1 MADEQPVD
9 ERPLAERAIEP
20 TDFLGR
26 PIKYVSDEERR
37 AAEVALE
44 DPAKYAV
51 QAATPSSGGVFPP
64 SAIVTPFSA
73 EEVAAHTPGDE
84 GREKA
89 AKKAAEAIPAEQS
102 PPAEQAP
109 PA

>member
-9 ERPLAERAIEP
+9 EQPAAEEAIES
-20 TDFLGR
+20 TDPLGR

-37 AAEVALE
+37 AAEMAGE

-51 QAATPSSGGVFPP
+51 QDATPSSGGVFPP
-64 SAIVTPFSA
+64 SAVVTPFSA

-89 AKKAAEAIPAEQS
+89 AKKAAEATPAEQ
-102 PPAEQAP
+102 PPP
-109 PA
+109 T